1 MLERLALATAVAA
14 FPLMAYAQ
22 TEPETP
28 PEDEAAVEAPV
39 DEAPADADAA
49 PEDEADETAEDDAAG
64 PFSLPELAYGYD
76 ALEPVIDA
84 QTMEL
89 HHSRHHQSFV
99 DNLNSAVE
107 NGVIPADIEIEEILA
122 AASTYPNQVRNSA
135 GGHWN
140 HTFFWEIMAPEGER
154 GEMSEAL
161 SEAITTVYGSEE
173 EFRTAFN
180 DAGGARF
187 GSGWVWLI
195 VNDADQL
202 EITTTPNQDNPLM
215 DAAEVQGTPIIGND
229 VWEHA
234 YYLNYQNRRAEYLEN
249 WWDVVDW
256 DEVSARYEAALAD

>member
-49 PEDEADETAEDDAAG
+49 PEDEADETADEGAAA
-64 PFSLPELAYGYD
+64 FSLPELAYGYD

-99 DNLNSAVE
+99 DNLNNAVE

-180 DAGGARF
+180 EAGGARF

-249 WWDVVDW
+249 WWDVVNW